1 MLNQRP
7 QFGSAHIS
15 LVLVG
20 LMWVLPFLYPY
31 HAYPITTF
39 YQEWLTALLGVL
51 ALPLLLTS
59 RFWQAPQVPGIVLL
73 PIGMMM
79 LLLLQFI
86 AGQVEHFD
94 QVLLLSLYFLFAAL
108 LMMGATFC
116 ARSWACRSLPQY
128 LPLFY
133 WSVPN

>member
-1 MLNQRP
+1 MLNQRL
-7 QFGSAHIS
+7 QFGSARLS
-15 LVLVG
+15 LALVG

-31 HAYPITTF
+31 HAYPVTTF

-51 ALPLLLTS
+51 ALPLLLTT

-86 AGQVEHFD
+86 AGQVGHFD
-94 QVLLLSLYFLFAAL
+94 QVLLL
-108 LMMGATFC
+108 
-116 ARSWACRSLPQY
+116 
-128 LPLFY
+128 
-133 WSVPN
+133 

>member
-1 MLNQRP
+1 
-7 QFGSAHIS
+7 
-15 LVLVG
+15 
-20 LMWVLPFLYPY
+20 MWVLPFLYPY
-31 HAYPITTF
+31 HAYPVTTF

-51 ALPLLLTS
+51 ALPLLLTT

-86 AGQVEHFD
+86 AGQVGPFD

-108 LMMGATFC
+108 LMMLGHFLRAELG
-116 ARSWACRSLPQY
+116 LPQ
-128 LPLFY
+128 LAAILAAFLL
-133 WSVPN
+133 VG